1 MKLVVLSGKGGVG
14 KTLVS
19 VNLTNVL
26 SEFGKIVHLDCDVE
40 EPNSNIFLK
49 RKIDFTE
56 NVDIQIPYA
65 DSSKCT
71 KCGLCSENCQFGA
84 ISVFKTGTVVF
95 ESLCHGCGVCSYICP
110 EKAIKE
116 KSKTIGN
123 ISFGEKDNIIFGEG
137 VLKIGE
143 PSGVKVIRKLKNKYP
158 DSDIIITDAPPGASC
173 SVVETLKGAD
183 YALVITES
191 TPFGLHD
198 MKAVLEI
205 ALKMNI
211 KTGVVINRYDENYK
225 ETENY
230 LRAENIEIISKIPF
244 IKEIAEIYSV
254 GGLISSKK
262 EYRKIF
268 LEIAEKTGVLKC
280 LNK

>member
-49 RKIDFTE
+49 REIDFTE
-56 NVDIQIPYA
+56 NVDIQIPYV

-183 YALVITES
+183 YALIITES

-230 LRAENIEIISKIPF
+230 LSSENIEIISKIPF
-244 IKEIAEIYSV
+244 IKEIAEMYS
-254 GGLISSKK
+254 GGELISNKK
-262 EYRKIF
+262 EYREIF